1 MLIEKLIVRKTKP
14 TIEVIREVPFNLKG
28 LSLIIDNTSDQAED
42 SGNNVGKTTAI
53 KIIDLCLGAKSV
65 RSLYYDTDTKS
76 ENIDIKEFL
85 NENKVEAELVL
96 IQRKSNGNNKRISIV
111 RQLFYR
117 GKRIIGD
124 KEYTKE
130 EFWEELKIILFGL
143 KEPYPTLR
151 QLIPKF
157 VRVNDSTDESMI
169 KFISNT
175 SNDTYDTIY
184 LFLFNI
190 LKNDLLSEKDILA
203 TRLKACEDKLKMY
216 EKDVNI
222 TSLDSLRQ
230 RKQLVEKE
238 LKDFLKKRKEFDY
251 MDTYKEELE
260 KKRTLTARI
269 NELEEVVQLLEFD
282 IKTIFKSI
290 SKLRSEKSNVDLNRL
305 EYLYNEAKAYID
317 NLDKTYKE
325 VVNFHNTMIQNRID
339 FINAQLDSKNS
350 ELKRVIEERD
360 YLLEQKKDFTI
371 EVLDEGLL
379 EELNVLSTKIE
390 KLNVEKGEINQA
402 IKILEGVEDEKSDIL
417 TQIQEIN
424 KQMDSE
430 NITQRI
436 SVFNQY
442 FSEYCRKL
450 YGEKFLFVYNNKWKE
465 QKKFPVSLDS
475 FRGNVGTGMKKGVIV
490 AFDLAYMKFAE
501 EIGIKAPQFVI
512 HDKLENTHI
521 NQLKT
526 IFDLCQKIDGQYIIP
541 ILRERV
547 SKVNADLIEQAKVL
561 ELSSDNK
568 FFKIN

>member
-14 TIEVIREVPFNLKG
+14 TNEIIREVPFNMKG
-28 LSLIIDNTSDQAED
+28 LSLIVDSTSDHAED

-53 KIIDLCLGAKSV
+53 KLIDLCLGAKSV

-76 ENIDIKEFL
+76 ENGEIKEFL
-85 NENKVEAELVL
+85 KENKVEAELIL
-96 IQRKSNGNNKRISIV
+96 LQKRNSGNKRVSIV
-111 RQLFYR
+111 RQLFNR
-117 GKRIIGD
+117 GKRIIDG
-124 KEYTKE
+124 KECPKE
-130 EFWEELKIILFGL
+130 EFWEKLKEILFDLG
-143 KEPYPTLR
+143 EPYPTLR

-157 VRVNDSTDESMI
+157 VRINDSTAESMI

-190 LKNDLLSEKDILA
+190 LKSDLLSKKDILA
-203 TRLKACEDKLKMY
+203 TKLKACEEKLKIY

-230 RKQLVEKE
+230 REQLVDKE

-251 MDTYKEELE
+251 METYKDELE
-260 KKRTLTARI
+260 RKRTLTARI
-269 NELEEVVQLLEFD
+269 NDLEEYVQLLEFD
-282 IKTIFKSI
+282 IKSINKSI
-290 SKLRSEKSNVDLNRL
+290 LKLISEKSNVDLNRL
-305 EYLYNEAKAYID
+305 KYLYNEAKVYIN
-317 NLDKTYKE
+317 NLDKTYDE
-325 VVNFHNTMIQNRID
+325 LVNFHNTMIQNRID
-339 FINAQLDSKNS
+339 FITNQLDSKNN
-350 ELKRVIEERD
+350 ELERTFEERD
-360 YLLEQKKDFTI
+360 FLLEQKKDITI
-371 EVLDEGLL
+371 DMLDEGLL
-379 EELNVLSTKIE
+379 EELNILNTKIE
-390 KLNVEKGEINQA
+390 RLSIEKGEINQS
-402 IKILEGVEDEKSDIL
+402 IKILEGVEDEKSGII

-424 KQMDSE
+424 KQMKSD
-430 NITQRI
+430 NITQKI

-442 FSEYCRKL
+442 FSEYCQKL
-450 YGEKFLFVYNNKWKE
+450 YGEQYLFVYNNKWKE

-501 EIGIKAPQFVI
+501 EIGMKAPQFVI

-526 IFDLCQKIDGQYIIP
+526 IFELCKDIDGQYIIP

-547 SKVNADLIEQAKVL
+547 SKVDATLIEQAKVL
-561 ELSSDNK
+561 ELSSDDK
-568 FFKIN
+568 FFKIK

>member
-14 TIEVIREVPFNLKG
+14 TIEVIREIPFNLKG
-28 LSLIIDNTSDQAED
+28 LSLIVDNTSDQAED

-76 ENIDIKEFL
+76 ENREIKEFL
-85 NENKVEAELVL
+85 KENKVEAELIL
-96 IQRKSNGNNKRISIV
+96 LQKKSSGNKRISIV
-111 RQLFYR
+111 RQLFDR
-117 GKRIIGD
+117 GKRIIDD

-130 EFWEELKIILFGL
+130 EFWEELKIILFDL

-157 VRVNDSTDESMI
+157 VRVNDSTAESMI

-203 TRLKACEDKLKMY
+203 TKLKSCEDKLKMY

-230 RKQLVEKE
+230 RKQLVDKE
-238 LKDFLKKRKEFDY
+238 LNVFLKKRKEFDY
-251 MDTYKEELE
+251 METYKEELE
-260 KKRTLTARI
+260 KKRTLTTRI
-269 NELEEVVQLLEFD
+269 NELEEIVQLLEFD
-282 IKTIFKSI
+282 IKSIYKSI
-290 SKLRSEKSNVDLNRL
+290 SKLKGEKSNVDLNRL
-305 EYLYNEAKAYID
+305 KYLYNEAKAYID
-317 NLDKTYKE
+317 NLEKTYDE

-339 FINAQLDSKNS
+339 FITSQLDSKNS
-350 ELKRVIEERD
+350 ELEKAIEERNL
-360 YLLEQKKDFTI
+360 LLEQKKDLTI
-371 EVLDEGLL
+371 DMLDEGLL

-402 IKILEGVEDEKSDIL
+402 IKILEGVEAEKGDIL
-417 TQIQEIN
+417 TQMQDIN
-424 KQMDSE
+424 KQMDSD

-450 YGEKFLFVYNNKWKE
+450 YGEQYLFVYNNKWKE

-501 EIGIKAPQFVI
+501 EIGINAPQFVI

-526 IFDLCQKIDGQYIIP
+526 IFELCKEIDGQYIIP

-547 SKVNADLIEQAKVL
+547 SKVDADLIEQAKVL
-561 ELSSDNK
+561 ELSSDDK
-568 FFKIN
+568 FFKMK